1 MASGTVTIN
10 GQTHTDPNGC
20 YNIDGGQA
28 EITYDI
34 DAPIAV
40 YSEANGKGDTV
51 SSVGGGNGT
60 ITIAPA
66 GSVVIG

>member
-1 MASGTVTIN
+1 MATGTVTIN
-10 GQTHTDPNGC
+10 GQTHTDPHGC

-34 DAPIAV
+34 DAPLTV
-40 YSEANGKGDTV
+40 YSEPDGKGNTV
-51 SSVGGGNGT
+51 SHVGGGNGT
-60 ITIAPA
+60 TTIAPA